1 MGSWAVPELSRVIG
15 ASHQRQGRP
24 CQDAVLARE
33 LHDRHGECLQ
43 LMTVADGHGGARY
56 HRSEVGSRLACEQVA
71 AVISDHL
78 TSCPLS
84 DPAWE
89 TWLQQELPPLVQ
101 SRWLRA
107 IETDWQEQP
116 SAGEPFSALT
126 YGTTLGVV
134 LMSRHWWA
142 AGGLGDWDLLA
153 VPAQGPPALLNQEP
167 ELGGGSE
174 ATASLC
180 LDQAPALWRQRCQ
193 LVMLDPDQSPL
204 TLLLSSDGL
213 RKSCATDED
222 YRVLGAYLCGFNGAD
237 GAVPDLEA
245 GGEPADLEGALER
258 ITREG
263 SGDDISVAIGRWIE
277 EGQEAAEGT
286 AGSNPD
292 HSGRRRSQ
300 GRNERVPIP
309 EPGSL
314 RRRRPWSWLILVG
327 LAGAIGVALWL
338 RQRALV
344 PTGADNGPTAVLPA
358 IDRRGKAAVMLRINE
373 LCRLESEIRRATLRT
388 RRETFEGL
396 HAGRQDRRTLLRQ
409 AAQDPLGALI
419 AWSQPEA
426 QTLASP
432 VKPRPAA
439 DLVADPKAKPAQGR
453 AGTEAPPLVNSDGRI
468 AGLAVCQPLAQ
479 DLRDGWSGLRP
490 AQPLGPE
497 RPARPQRPR

>member
-33 LHDRHGECLQ
+33 LQDRHGERLQ
-43 LMTVADGHGGARY
+43 LMAVADGHGGARY

-71 AVISDHL
+71 AVIRDHL
-78 TSCPLS
+78 THCPLS
-84 DPAWE
+84 DPTWE

-101 SRWLRA
+101 SRWLQA

-116 SAGEPFSALT
+116 SAGEAFSALT

-153 VPAQGPPALLNQEP
+153 VPAEGTPTLLNQEP

-193 LVMLDPDQSPL
+193 LVTLEPDQSPL

-222 YRVLGAYLCGFNGAD
+222 YRVLGAYLCGLD
-237 GAVPDLEA
+237 GAAPDVEG

-277 EGQEAAEGT
+277 EAQETVE
-286 AGSNPD
+286 
-292 HSGRRRSQ
+292 
-300 GRNERVPIP
+300 RNERVPVPEARTTRGQRLAAETP
-309 EPGSL
+309 EPP
-314 RRRRPWSWLILVG
+314 RRRRPWSWLILLG
-327 LAGAIGVALWL
+327 LAGAIGLALWH

-344 PTGADNGPTAVLPA
+344 PTAADTDTTAVMPA
-358 IDRRGKAAVMLRINE
+358 IDRRGKAGLLLKINE
-373 LCRLESEIRRATLRT
+373 LCRLDSEIRRATLRT

-396 HAGRQDRRTLLRQ
+396 HAGRQDRRSLLRQ

-419 AWSQPEA
+419 AWSQAEP
-426 QTLASP
+426 QTSASP
-432 VKPRPAA
+432 VKTRPAA

-453 AGTEAPPLVNSDGRI
+453 AGTEAPPLVNSDDRI

-479 DLRDGWSGLRP
+479 DLRDGWSGLGP

-497 RPARPQRPR
+497 RPAHPQRPR